1 MKEYDNLDLFD
12 NLAPENDGADAPFSL
27 EALIRNAAQRMI

>member
-12 NLAPENDGADAPFSL
+12 NLTPENDGA
-27 EALIRNAAQRMI
+27 EHKRRNFAYLWKGESTS